1 MVRQFKVQIEGLEA
15 QIEELK
21 RDRSAY
27 QAKLLI
33 NALNDNN
40 QDNST
45 KTRYSA
51 VSSGQVNFFQSS
63 STEEQLRLE
72 ISDLTN

>member
-40 QDNST
+40 
-45 KTRYSA
+45 
-51 VSSGQVNFFQSS
+51 
-63 STEEQLRLE
+63 
-72 ISDLTN
+72 

>member
-33 NALNDNN
+33 SALNDNN

-51 VSSGQVNFFQSS
+51 VSSGQANFFQSS